1 MKWICFPLRWTQ
13 EGNCKSYVRCKKRV
27 NIFSSVSRGI
37 FGGIGDRGVF
47 RTIRL
52 SNDGDVT
59 NALRTKRSEIKSWG
73 LASHR
78 ESPKERP
85 LNAGLRAEAAASDA
99 AAV

>member
-1 MKWICFPLRWTQ
+1 MNWIYFPLRWTQ
-13 EGNCKSYVRCKKRV
+13 ERSREWYVRCKKRV
-27 NIFSSVSRGI
+27 NIFSSVSKGI

-52 SNDGDVT
+52 INDGDVA
-59 NALRTKRSEIKSWG
+59 NALRTKRSEIKSGG

-99 AAV
+99 ASV